1 MFTGTVEARS
11 HEGGLLVHFE
21 GSSPALNAIM
31 VRADDGTYIGKVDGV
46 IGSTNHPLAHIA
58 HIDRSLD
65 MDALIGVSVTVRAKQ
80 KPKEQ
85 RGDRRDTSRGSDRRD
100 GGRNQRGGRDDR
112 GRRDNNRGFRN
123 DRGGR
128 DNRGFRSDRGGER
141 QQRGTFND
149 NDWTCPECKN
159 SNFAFRN
166 VCNRCEAPRPG
177 GGGGGGRRD
186 RSDRG
191 GRDNNRGFRNDR
203 GGRDNNRGFRND
215 RGGRDNNRRFI
226 ETTVVG
232 ETTEAATGNEVE
244 RSPTTIGPVL
254 SVKIPIS
261 HLEMSA
267 TGVRNPAQEV
277 AAVVAEDEMTVASA
291 PTVINKGTTTVA
303 EAAMVAS
310 NVDAPNKAVAVLD
323 PNVASLQMFNL
334 AEPEENARVMHTINH
349 RAISGHHLGSLSAK
363 MTERT

>member
-1 MFTGTVEARS
+1 MATDETLPEVATEEVAGATNEVGVMTGDGEITTVDSEKTEEVVTTVDSEATVVESDSNVARSTITIGPVRSARTPISPSEMSAIDAKHLDRAGAVEAVDEIAPTVVDETTTVDS
-11 HEGGLLVHFE
+11 ETTVVDETTTVDSETTVVGETTTVDSETTVVGE
-21 GSSPALNAIM
+21 TTT
-31 VRADDGTYIGKVDGV
+31 AD
-46 IGSTNHPLAHIA
+46 S
-58 HIDRSLD
+58 
-65 MDALIGVSVTVRAKQ
+65 
-80 KPKEQ
+80 
-85 RGDRRDTSRGSDRRD
+85 
-100 GGRNQRGGRDDR
+100 
-112 GRRDNNRGFRN
+112 
-123 DRGGR
+123 
-128 DNRGFRSDRGGER
+128 
-141 QQRGTFND
+141 
-149 NDWTCPECKN
+149 
-159 SNFAFRN
+159 
-166 VCNRCEAPRPG
+166 
-177 GGGGGGRRD
+177 
-186 RSDRG
+186 
-191 GRDNNRGFRNDR
+191 
-203 GGRDNNRGFRND
+203 
-215 RGGRDNNRRFI
+215 

-323 PNVASLQMFNL
+323 PNVASPQMFNL
-334 AEPEENARVMHTINH
+334 AEPEENARVMHTTNH
-349 RAISGHHLGSLSAK
+349 RAISGHHLGSLSAE

>member
-1 MFTGTVEARS
+1 MATDETLPEVATEEMAGATNEVGVMTGDGEITTVDSETTEEVVTTVDSEATVVESDSNVARSTITIGPVRSARTPISPSEMSAIDAKHLDRAGAVEAVDEIAPTVVDETTTVDS
-11 HEGGLLVHFE
+11 ETTVVDETTTVDSETTVVGE
-21 GSSPALNAIM
+21 TTT
-31 VRADDGTYIGKVDGV
+31 ADSETTVVGETTTADSETTVVGETTTVD
-46 IGSTNHPLAHIA
+46 S
-58 HIDRSLD
+58 
-65 MDALIGVSVTVRAKQ
+65 
-80 KPKEQ
+80 
-85 RGDRRDTSRGSDRRD
+85 
-100 GGRNQRGGRDDR
+100 
-112 GRRDNNRGFRN
+112 
-123 DRGGR
+123 
-128 DNRGFRSDRGGER
+128 
-141 QQRGTFND
+141 
-149 NDWTCPECKN
+149 
-159 SNFAFRN
+159 
-166 VCNRCEAPRPG
+166 
-177 GGGGGGRRD
+177 
-186 RSDRG
+186 
-191 GRDNNRGFRNDR
+191 
-203 GGRDNNRGFRND
+203 
-215 RGGRDNNRRFI
+215 

-323 PNVASLQMFNL
+323 PNVASPQMFNL
-334 AEPEENARVMHTINH
+334 AEPEENARVMHTTNH
-349 RAISGHHLGSLSAK
+349 RAISGHHLGSLSAE

>member
-1 MFTGTVEARS
+1 MATDETLPEVATEEMAGATNEVGVMTGDGEITTVDSETTEEVVTTVDSEATVVESDSNVARSTITIGPVRSARTPISPSEMSAIDAKHLDRAGAVEAVDEIAPTVVDETTTVDS
-11 HEGGLLVHFE
+11 ETTVVDETTTVDSETTVVGE
-21 GSSPALNAIM
+21 TTT
-31 VRADDGTYIGKVDGV
+31 AD
-46 IGSTNHPLAHIA
+46 S
-58 HIDRSLD
+58 
-65 MDALIGVSVTVRAKQ
+65 
-80 KPKEQ
+80 
-85 RGDRRDTSRGSDRRD
+85 
-100 GGRNQRGGRDDR
+100 
-112 GRRDNNRGFRN
+112 
-123 DRGGR
+123 
-128 DNRGFRSDRGGER
+128 
-141 QQRGTFND
+141 
-149 NDWTCPECKN
+149 
-159 SNFAFRN
+159 
-166 VCNRCEAPRPG
+166 
-177 GGGGGGRRD
+177 
-186 RSDRG
+186 
-191 GRDNNRGFRNDR
+191 
-203 GGRDNNRGFRND
+203 
-215 RGGRDNNRRFI
+215 

-323 PNVASLQMFNL
+323 PNVASPQMFNL
-334 AEPEENARVMHTINH
+334 AEREENARVMHTTNH
-349 RAISGHHLGSLSAK
+349 RAISGHHLGSLSAE

>member
-1 MFTGTVEARS
+1 MATDETLPEVATEEMAGATNEVGVMTGDGEITTVDSETTEEVVTTVDSEATVVESDSNVARSTITIGPVRSARTPISPSEMSAIDAKHLDRAGAVEAVDEIAPTVVDETTTVDS
-11 HEGGLLVHFE
+11 ETTVVDETTTVDSETTVVGETTTVDSETTVVGE
-21 GSSPALNAIM
+21 TTT
-31 VRADDGTYIGKVDGV
+31 AD
-46 IGSTNHPLAHIA
+46 S
-58 HIDRSLD
+58 
-65 MDALIGVSVTVRAKQ
+65 
-80 KPKEQ
+80 
-85 RGDRRDTSRGSDRRD
+85 
-100 GGRNQRGGRDDR
+100 
-112 GRRDNNRGFRN
+112 
-123 DRGGR
+123 
-128 DNRGFRSDRGGER
+128 
-141 QQRGTFND
+141 
-149 NDWTCPECKN
+149 
-159 SNFAFRN
+159 
-166 VCNRCEAPRPG
+166 
-177 GGGGGGRRD
+177 
-186 RSDRG
+186 
-191 GRDNNRGFRNDR
+191 
-203 GGRDNNRGFRND
+203 
-215 RGGRDNNRRFI
+215 

-323 PNVASLQMFNL
+323 PNVASPQMFNL
-334 AEPEENARVMHTINH
+334 AEPEENARVMHTTNH
-349 RAISGHHLGSLSAK
+349 RAISGHHLGSLSAE